1 MQDGLGST
9 VGHQLGSG
17 ACVSFPPGSVAIY
30 EQCCDQS
37 PERPGSLQRSVQPAL
52 DISRFT
58 VPPSAVER
66 DPTEDLCTTV
76 GFHFSYLHRAGVPPE
91 LSQRWWQLYCR
102 HEFRVDTPSLPSL
115 GELEG
120 TRNCVG
126 HAALCSASRPTLPLP
141 TTPTSQSQHT
151 QGTWSLEEATP
162 ASLSLFSWFITGLVG
177 PSGQ

>member
-9 VGHQLGSG
+9 VGHRLGSG
-17 ACVSFPPGSVAIY
+17 ACVSFLPGFVVIY

-52 DISRFT
+52 DISWFT
-58 VPPSAVER
+58 VPPSVVER

-91 LSQRWWQLYCR
+91 LSQRWWQLSCR
-102 HEFRVDTPSLPSL
+102 HEFRADTPSLPSL

-120 TRNCVG
+120 TGTAWGMQHC
-126 HAALCSASRPTLPLP
+126 AQLADPLCLCPPHPR
-141 TTPTSQSQHT
+141 
-151 QGTWSLEEATP
+151 
-162 ASLSLFSWFITGLVG
+162 LSPSTHKG
-177 PSGQ
+177 PGPQKRLHQPP

>member
-1 MQDGLGST
+1 MAFMQDGLGST
-9 VGHQLGSG
+9 VGHQLCSG
-17 ACVSFPPGSVAIY
+17 ACVSFLPGSAAIY

-37 PERPGSLQRSVQPAL
+37 LERPDSLQRLVQPAL

-58 VPPSAVER
+58 ISPISRGMRGER

-76 GFHFSYLHRAGVPPE
+76 GFHFFYLHRAGVPPE
-91 LSQRWWQLYCR
+91 PSQGWWQLSCR

-126 HAALCSASRPTLPLP
+126 HAALCSASKPTLPLP

-151 QGTWSLEEATP
+151 
-162 ASLSLFSWFITGLVG
+162 
-177 PSGQ
+177 